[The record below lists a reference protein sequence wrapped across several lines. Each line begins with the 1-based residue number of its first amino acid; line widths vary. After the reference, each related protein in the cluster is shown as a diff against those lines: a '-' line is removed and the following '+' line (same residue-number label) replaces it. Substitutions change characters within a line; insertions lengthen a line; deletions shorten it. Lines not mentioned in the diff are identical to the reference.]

1 MKNVDRSRKLFEDAL
16 KEPEEFSAPDQGR
29 SAALNNFHGGVVLER
44 LGNGV
49 RVTGRDAR
57 DQLLW
62 GMVASK
68 GMIEQPHCA
77 VAIYT
82 RLREIVND
90 AIASE
95 GLPSLPPNDAIAA
108 AKQSLQELHELADLL
123 VKKLTVKNESESTI
137 ERAAAIHRAVSDA
150 VLMIRQETSVVTR
163 GRHPV
168 DLD

>member
-1 MKNVDRSRKLFEDAL
+1 MTNDDRSRKLFDDSL
-16 KEPEEFSAPDQGR
+16 NEPGDLSVQDQGR
-29 SAALNNFHGGVVLER
+29 SAALNNVDGRVVLER

-49 RVTGRDAR
+49 RVTGQDAR

-90 AIASE
+90 ALAAE
-95 GLPSLPPNDAIAA
+95 GLLSLPPTDAIAA

-123 VKKLTVKNESESTI
+123 VKKLTVKHESESTI
-137 ERAAAIHRAVSDA
+137 ERATAIHRAVSDA
-150 VLMIRQETSVVTR
+150 VLMICLGSA
-163 GRHPV
+163 
-168 DLD
+168 